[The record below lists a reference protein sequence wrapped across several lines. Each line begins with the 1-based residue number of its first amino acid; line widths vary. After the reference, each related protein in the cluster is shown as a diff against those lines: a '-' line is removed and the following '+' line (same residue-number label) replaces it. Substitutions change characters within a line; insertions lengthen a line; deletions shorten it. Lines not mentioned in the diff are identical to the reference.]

1 MVEVIYG
8 TWLRGDQ
15 RGSIDRFHNRYGSP
29 YLPRNDSL
37 RDYNKK
43 TKNQAINPQAKRR
56 MAIKKAI
63 REICSI
69 RKWCLYALN
78 VRSNH
83 IHTVVAATNG
93 KPELVLGAFKANATR
108 ELRENG
114 LWRHAFTPGADGG
127 SKRRLGTERSVAE
140 AIDYVLHGQ

>member
-1 MVEVIYG
+1 
-8 TWLRGDQ
+8 
-15 RGSIDRFHNRYGSP
+15 
-29 YLPRNDSL
+29 
-37 RDYNKK
+37 
-43 TKNQAINPQAKRR
+43 

-63 REICSI
+63 RETCSI